1 MPQVRTCDPCQRN
14 NATKL
19 RKQHA
24 PLHPIPVKDDAWYQ
38 VGIDLVG
45 RLHEFQRSLTITD
58 YYTKWAEAFP
68 LKDKT
73 ASSLADI
80 LFSVS

>member
-1 MPQVRTCDPCQRN
+1 MLG
-14 NATKL
+14 AGTKL

-38 VGIDLVG
+38 VGIDLVCPLPETSRG
-45 RLHEFQRSLTITD
+45 HKYIMTIT
-58 YYTKWAEAFP
+58 YHYTKWAEAFH
-68 LKDKT
+68 LKYKT
-73 ASSLADI
+73 CSSVADI